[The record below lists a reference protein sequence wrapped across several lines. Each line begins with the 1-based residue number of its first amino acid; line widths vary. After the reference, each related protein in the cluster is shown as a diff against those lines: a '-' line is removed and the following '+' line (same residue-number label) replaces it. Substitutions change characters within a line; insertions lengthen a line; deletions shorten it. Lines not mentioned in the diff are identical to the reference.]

1 MQIITTALIADG
13 TSDRAL
19 IPLLKLLLKEHL
31 KLPFE
36 EPQLIQGD
44 SNDLQ
49 SKVHTA
55 LTNFSLDILFVHR
68 DAENEPWERRE
79 EEIRN
84 AIPPNLTN
92 TVISVIPIKMT
103 EAWLLTDPGAIR
115 CAVGNP
121 NSTEPLNLPKISK
134 IEASAAKK
142 VLFDALT
149 LASEFGAQRR
159 RKFRPEQYRHRVAEL
174 TTDLK
179 LVRQIPSFKRMED
192 QLVPALTRLN
202 AMEKE

>member
-13 TSDRAL
+13 TADRAL

-31 KLPFE
+31 TLPFE

-49 SKVHTA
+49 SRVHTV
-55 LTNFSLDILFVHR
+55 LTKFSLDILFVHR
-68 DAENEPWERRE
+68 DAENESWEKRE

-84 AIPPNLTN
+84 AIPHNLTSK
-92 TVISVIPIKMT
+92 VVSVIPIKMT
-103 EAWLLTDPGAIR
+103 EAWLLTDPSAIR
-115 CAVGNP
+115 SAVGNP

-142 VLFDALT
+142 MLFDALT

-174 TTDLK
+174 TTDLN
-179 LVRQIPSFKRMED
+179 LIRQIPSFKRMED
-192 QLVPALTRLN
+192 QLVPVLTRLN
-202 AMEKE
+202 AAERE

>member
-1 MQIITTALIADG
+1 MQVITTALIADG

-31 KLPFE
+31 RLPFE

-55 LTNFSLDILFVHR
+55 LTKFSLDILFVHR
-68 DAENEPWERRE
+68 DAENESWEKRE

-84 AIPPNLTN
+84 ATPHNLKN
-92 TVISVIPIKMT
+92 KVVSVIPIKMT
-103 EAWLLTDPGAIR
+103 EAWLLTDPSAIR
-115 CAVGNP
+115 SAVGNP
-121 NSTEPLNLPKISK
+121 NSTEPLNLPKVSK

-142 VLFDALT
+142 MLFDALT

-174 TTDLK
+174 TTDLN
-179 LVRQIPSFKRMED
+179 LIRQLPSFKRMED
-192 QLVPALTRLN
+192 QLVPVLTRLN
-202 AMEKE
+202 AAERE